1 MKVVLFCGGMGTRIS
16 DYSENI
22 PKPMVPV
29 GHHPIIWHVMQY
41 YSGYGHQD
49 FILTLGHKAN
59 VIKDF
64 FLSHKPETFADCVI
78 SGFGSE
84 AAKGLAGHA
93 DRYRHLAECQPAP
106 FGRARSCHQ

>member
-1 MKVVLFCGGMGTRIS
+1 MKVILFCGGMGTRIS

-41 YSGYGHQD
+41 YSEYGHQD

-64 FLSHKPETFADCVI
+64 FLNHRPESFADCVI
-78 SGFGSE
+78 SGFGSHVE
-84 AAKGLAGHA
+84 LLNEPQKDWRVTLILAKCRRTSLGGA
-93 DRYRHLAECQPAP
+93 
-106 FGRARSCHQ
+106 